1 MPRVIQGDSKIKLQ
15 TVADNSVDLL
25 CTDHPYRYG
34 FMGKSWDKIQD
45 FTPIWEQCFRTMKPG
60 AFGFIMNAPRSD
72 CQLLLLSE
80 LAAVGFNIKFSPI
93 LWCYNS
99 GFPKAGDTS
108 KLIDKR
114 FGLERETIGTYE
126 HPGRKDRSYQ
136 TTSNVFSGD
145 RANDKIEQPK
155 WEEHKNTTTTRQN
168 PYQSGKNLIGKKEEV
183 INGLCVTKPACPESA
198 KFEGSKVGHQMK
210 PAFEVV
216 TVVMKPLNQKTYIDQ
231 ALHNGKGVTWI
242 DDCRIP
248 YGELNEYINNTK
260 KGYCGSG
267 GTGVLGWN
275 KGEQKSCKDSA
286 KPPQTKEEFLNS
298 PEGLALKKK
307 LVGGRLTQEKRWT
320 YGDEQVD
327 GFKSQEFEDVN
338 INLKGRYPA
347 NLLVSDNMLDQG
359 IKTKASQIKSELP
372 TKGSFAG
379 SEGQYQQQQNQ
390 TTTRGHNDSGDVS
403 RYYSLDAWWA
413 QHIGVQIKSLPK
425 AQQQTFPFLFVSKA
439 SKSEKN
445 KGLNKFET
453 KQVTGGGGLNNKEAG
468 RKYGSIKSPSKN
480 THPTGKPIQLMS
492 YLITLGS
499 RPGDIILDPFAG
511 SGTTGIACKLESRDY
526 ILIELMPEYY
536 DIMKARL
543 KATQVQQKLF

>member
-248 YGELNEYINNTK
+248 YAELSDAMSMF
-260 KGYCGSG
+260 KGNPNV
-267 GTGVLGWN
+267 TPN
-275 KGEQKSCKDSA
+275 KNVDVPFGQSDTCHIAYEEGNRLKQQKTEAFQK
-286 KPPQTKEEFLNS
+286 
-298 PEGLALKKK
+298 LKKK
-307 LVGGRLTQEKRWT
+307 LVGGRLSQEKRWT

-327 GFKSQEFEDVN
+327 GFKAQAFEEVN

-347 NLLVSDNMLDQG
+347 NLLVSDHVLDQG
-359 IKTKASQIKSELP
+359 ITLKTGDIKPYKQAGTGFMQGLNGKKSTTQEY
-372 TKGSFAG
+372 TGFHKG
-379 SEGQYQQQQNQ
+379 
-390 TTTRGHNDSGDVS
+390 DSGDVS
-403 RYYSLDAWWA
+403 RYYSLDAWWT
-413 QHIGVQIKSLPK
+413 QHIGEYIKTLPK
-425 AQQQTFPFLFVSKA
+425 AQQQTFPFLFVPKA

-445 KGLNKFET
+445 KGLSSFESKQKWNKGGEGTGISARESVMT
-453 KQVTGGGGLNNKEAG
+453 KN
-468 RKYGSIKSPSKN
+468 I
-480 THPTGKPIQLMS
+480 HPTSKPIQLMS
-492 YLITLGS
+492 YLVTLGS
-499 RPGDIILDPFAG
+499 RPGDVVLDPFAG

-536 DIMKARL
+536 AIMKARL

>member
-1 MPRVIQGDSKIKLQ
+1 
-15 TVADNSVDLL
+15 
-25 CTDHPYRYG
+25 
-34 FMGKSWDKIQD
+34 
-45 FTPIWEQCFRTMKPG
+45 
-60 AFGFIMNAPRSD
+60 
-72 CQLLLLSE
+72 
-80 LAAVGFNIKFSPI
+80 
-93 LWCYNS
+93 
-99 GFPKAGDTS
+99 
-108 KLIDKR
+108 
-114 FGLERETIGTYE
+114 
-126 HPGRKDRSYQ
+126 
-136 TTSNVFSGD
+136 
-145 RANDKIEQPK
+145 
-155 WEEHKNTTTTRQN
+155 
-168 PYQSGKNLIGKKEEV
+168 
-183 INGLCVTKPACPESA
+183 
-198 KFEGSKVGHQMK
+198 
-210 PAFEVV
+210 
-216 TVVMKPLNQKTYIDQ
+216 MKPLDQPTYIDQ
-231 ALHNGKGVTWI
+231 ALSNGKGVTWI

-248 YGELNEYINNTK
+248 YAELSDAMSMF
-260 KGYCGSG
+260 KGNPNV
-267 GTGVLGWN
+267 TPN
-275 KGEQKSCKDSA
+275 KNVDVPFGQSDTCHIAYEEGNRLKQQKTEAFQK
-286 KPPQTKEEFLNS
+286 
-298 PEGLALKKK
+298 LKKK
-307 LVGGRLTQEKRWT
+307 LVGGRLSQEKRWT